1 MKVRPLHDR
10 ILVKQ
15 LDEKELK
22 NGSIIIPDSAK
33 TKPSEGE
40 VIAVGDGKI
49 NKDGTKRPLDVKKGD
64 KVIYGKYAATEV
76 KIDGVEYLL
85 MKEEDVLAIVE

>member
-22 NGSIIIPDSAK
+22 SGSIIIPDSAK
-33 TKPSEGE
+33 TKPSEGK
-40 VIAVGDGKI
+40 VIAVGDGKV
-49 NKDGTKRPLDVKKGD
+49 NKDGSKRPLDVKKGD

-76 KIDGVEYLL
+76 KIDGEEYLL
-85 MKEEDVLAIVE
+85 MKEDDVLAIVE